1 MEVHHWGG
9 GATNQLEVSLI
20 PDVLLPMCLLCV
32 SELAVMSLLDH
43 EEASSRAAGSDCD
56 PPAFSYQPPVPHP
69 YSSPHPL
76 HQLHAWGRGGGQ
88 GGRGGGGGGGSQHSE
103 GDIMINT
110 NIQSVL

>member
-1 MEVHHWGG
+1 
-9 GATNQLEVSLI
+9 
-20 PDVLLPMCLLCV
+20 MCLLCV

-76 HQLHAWGRGGGQ
+76 HQLPAWV
-88 GGRGGGGGGGSQHSE
+88 GGGGGGGSQHSE
-103 GDIMINT
+103 GDTMINS
-110 NIQSVL
+110 NIAASGNLWVLTPFAPNRPP